1 MQTDSNLAEIFRKT
15 YLDDKTLIVGRYDTE
30 TGEFAFGSGGSL
42 FRNYLDQIN
51 KNPFRVMNEL
61 KKAFADVD
69 MKRIAF
75 QAVGLTKKEAES
87 RDRLY
92 DRVLTRAGYKCTFEN
107 DAGFFSK
114 FKQGILSGCWS
125 GPARGYVLEE
135 IK

>member
-1 MQTDSNLAEIFRKT
+1 MTEIFRKT
-15 YLDDKTLIVGRYDTE
+15 YLDDKTLIVGKYDTE

-75 QAVGLTKKEAES
+75 QAVGLTKFSAEA

-92 DRVLTRAGYKCTFEN
+92 DRVLTRAGYKLAFEN

-114 FKQGILSGCWS
+114 FKQGLISGCWR
-125 GPARGYVLEE
+125 GPTRGYVREE
-135 IK
+135 TKWN